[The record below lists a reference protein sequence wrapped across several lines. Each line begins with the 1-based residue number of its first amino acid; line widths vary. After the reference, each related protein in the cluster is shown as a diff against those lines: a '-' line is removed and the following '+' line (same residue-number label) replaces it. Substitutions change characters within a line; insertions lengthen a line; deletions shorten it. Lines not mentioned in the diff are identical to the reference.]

1 MRSEL
6 ELYIHIP
13 FCVKK
18 CAYCDFLSGPASTG
32 RIDEYVQALAAEVH
46 SYKNMAEKYEVSTI
60 FLGGGTP
67 SILSGEQT
75 RFIMNVVNEVFT
87 IRKEAEVTI
96 EANPGTVTKE
106 KLKEYKGAG
115 INRISFGLQSA
126 NNDELRMLGRIH
138 TFEQFLE
145 SYELAR
151 KEGFSNINVDLISAI
166 PKQTPESWAMSLQRV
181 IDLNPE
187 HISAY
192 SLIVEEGTPF
202 ALMYGEG
209 GTEEK
214 ELPSEEEER
223 YMYQRTEEMLDKA
236 GYCHYEISNYAKK
249 GYECRHNIGYWERK
263 EYLGLGLGASSF
275 LKVKESDVS
284 PGGTMDVRFN
294 NTSIMEE
301 YLAEGDK
308 PDAIRR
314 NIEQLTIHEQMEEFI
329 FLGLRKIEGI
339 SESDFCRQFGADI
352 RECYGKNIEKV
363 IERGLLQRDKGRLK
377 LTEKGI
383 DVSNYVFGEIL
394 FNNIRQI

>member
-1 MRSEL
+1 M
-6 ELYIHIP
+6 LY
-13 FCVKK
+13 VV
-18 CAYCDFLSGPASTG
+18 LSH
-32 RIDEYVQALAAEVH
+32 L
-46 SYKNMAEKYEVSTI
+46 VSW
-60 FLGGGTP
+60 
-67 SILSGEQT
+67 
-75 RFIMNVVNEVFT
+75 
-87 IRKEAEVTI
+87 
-96 EANPGTVTKE
+96 EANT
-106 KLKEYKGAG
+106 
-115 INRISFGLQSA
+115 
-126 NNDELRMLGRIH
+126 
-138 TFEQFLE
+138 
-145 SYELAR
+145 
-151 KEGFSNINVDLISAI
+151 
-166 PKQTPESWAMSLQRV
+166 
-181 IDLNPE
+181 
-187 HISAY
+187 
-192 SLIVEEGTPF
+192 
-202 ALMYGEG
+202 
-209 GTEEK
+209 
-214 ELPSEEEER
+214 
-223 YMYQRTEEMLDKA
+223 
-236 GYCHYEISNYAKK
+236 
-249 GYECRHNIGYWERK
+249 
-263 EYLGLGLGASSF
+263 F